1 MFCSD
6 MKVRM
11 KNPAVVR
18 GACLACCLVV
28 LTGGSWAATKP
39 IYKCLDKN
47 FALLYTDE
55 PCKEGEQLDIRAG
68 EADPAAVARLE
79 RQRDAL
85 DQSAAQ
91 RLADLRRAAPEAAG
105 ASRPRYEPPV
115 DRGDYGSGYDYGSAY
130 VSDYGSGSRR
140 FKHRHAMGPRDP
152 NERERHFAPPPPYV
166 VPRR

>member
-1 MFCSD
+1 MNNSGI
-6 MKVRM
+6 VRS
-11 KNPAVVR
+11 
-18 GACLACCLVV
+18 ACLACCLIV

-47 FALLYTDE
+47 FGLLYTDE

-68 EADPAAVARLE
+68 DADPAAVARLE

-91 RLADLRRAAPEAAG
+91 RIADLHRPAPEGAG
-105 ASRPRYEPPV
+105 LSQLRYELL
-115 DRGDYGSGYDYGSAY
+115 DQRGPYDYGSAY
-130 VSDYGSGSRR
+130 VSDYGIAPRR
-140 FKHRHAMGPRDP
+140 FMRHHAMEPREP
-152 NERERHFAPPPPYV
+152 KERVRHFAPPPPYF